1 MGTRGLM
8 GFASGDT
15 LKAAYN
21 HFDSYPDYLGRVVF
35 SWALA
40 ADLDEAKLK
49 FATLEIVDE
58 SDNPTDEQIARLA
71 KAGLGPAGVSTGAD
85 FYAWLRDLQGDPQA
99 TLDAGFITDSV
110 GFGMDPLFCE
120 WAYVVDLDKRVVE
133 VYSGD
138 GGGEDERWPGGI
150 KLVLT
155 APLDGSVT
163 VQKFI
168 EQADAAGR
176 D

>member
-21 HFDSYPDYLGRVVF
+21 HFDSYPDYLGKAVF
-35 SWALA
+35 EWALA
-40 ADLDEAKLK
+40 ADFVEAKAK
-49 FATLEIVDE
+49 FSTLEIIDE
-58 SDNPTDEQIARLA
+58 SDNPTDEQIARLT
-71 KAGLGPAGVSTGAD
+71 KAGLDPSKVSTGAD
-85 FYAWLRDLQGDPQA
+85 FYAWLRDCQGDPQA
-99 TLDAGFITDSV
+99 TLDSGFITDSV

-120 WAYVVDLDKRVVE
+120 WAYIVELDKKVVE

-138 GGGEDERWPGGI
+138 LGQDGERWPGGI

-155 APLDGSVT
+155 VPLDGSVT
-163 VQKFI
+163 AEQFI

-176 D
+176 G